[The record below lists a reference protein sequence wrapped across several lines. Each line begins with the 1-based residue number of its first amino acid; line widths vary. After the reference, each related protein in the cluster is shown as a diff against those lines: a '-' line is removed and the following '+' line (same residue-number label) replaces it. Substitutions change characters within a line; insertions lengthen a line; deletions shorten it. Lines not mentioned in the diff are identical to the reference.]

1 MSAEAAARRHIS
13 MVAISMV
20 EIQPASMILTRN
32 NWNTSYFRDEDI
44 GISFIDAGSE
54 DAGLITV
61 KGKGLIER
69 VDTAI
74 FLDQSGDT

>member
-1 MSAEAAARRHIS
+1 
-13 MVAISMV
+13 
-20 EIQPASMILTRN
+20 MILTRN